1 MSFPA
6 GSIVLSNEM
15 SLEHQGMAASILC
28 VIQNYSISIGLGMAG
43 TVEAHVNGGNL
54 LKGYRGAWYLAIG
67 LDGLGIALA
76 TWLVLSWRRRQQT
89 RAQAERDSK
98 SEKA

>member
-15 SLEHQGMAASILC
+15 RPEHQGMAASILC
-28 VIQNYSISIGLGMAG
+28 VIQNYSISIGLGMGG
-43 TVEAHVNGGNL
+43 TVEAHVSGGNL
-54 LKGYRGAWYLAIG
+54 LKGYRGAWYLAVG

-76 TWLVLSWRRRQQT
+76 TWLVLSWRRHQQART
-89 RAQAERDSK
+89 RADRDDK